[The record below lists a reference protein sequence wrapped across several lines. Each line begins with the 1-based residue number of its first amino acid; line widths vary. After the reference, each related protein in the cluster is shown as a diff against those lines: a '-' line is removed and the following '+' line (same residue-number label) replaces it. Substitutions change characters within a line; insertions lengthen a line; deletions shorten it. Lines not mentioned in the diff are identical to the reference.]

1 VVRICLVAMML
12 MGISNSVEARGLPMK
27 AQNRI
32 HLGGAWTPGSYAAN
46 VGLDSRMTQ
55 GLSIDVGSFVSPS
68 SPSDPGDGKPW
79 ILRHGLYVTPGI
91 RVPHR
96 NPGDWLWDVIL
107 RGGFGPVWVA
117 DAESDYSVQI
127 NPALQGG
134 ADFMLRYKEFG
145 VRVEA
150 RAWYF
155 KPFSKY
161 ERMEVTAVQPQ
172 VGASFLYEF

>member
-1 VVRICLVAMML
+1 MLV
-12 MGISNSVEARGLPMK
+12 GVPNSAEARGLPMK

-32 HLGGAWTPGSYAAN
+32 HAGGSWSPGTYAAN
-46 VGLDSRMTQ
+46 IGFDSRMTQ
-55 GLSIDVGSFVSPS
+55 SLSMDVGSFVSPGA
-68 SPSDPGDGKPW
+68 PTEPANGEPW

-91 RVPHR
+91 RIPHR
-96 NPGDWLWDVIL
+96 NPGKLIWDVIV

-117 DAESDYSVQI
+117 DAASDYSVQI

-134 ADFMLRYKEFG
+134 ADFMLRYEQFG
-145 VRVEA
+145 FRVEG

-161 ERMEVTAVQPQ
+161 ERMEVTSVQPQ
-172 VGASFLYEF
+172 ISASFMYEF